1 MGPFSMQSQDIP
13 KWFSQQG
20 SHNFYIATRG
30 LRKPRQKLSSLLKAC
45 LKRAVS
51 LRLYSIIKVV
61 TDPMYWKRE
70 ATSQQEEC
78 QRICRYLYSAI
89 IHLLATRYSHSSCRR
104 AHHTQASQESQ
115 LCSSKNTEAPPWG
128 ISSGPKDQ
136 WIKGT
141 SQQPPTN
148 CTMVRQR
155 QITTIHTH
163 LKKKKRKQET
173 WLSLVHSCSKP
184 KQAQVAHSLIRT
196 HFCSWTSF
204 HLLACLPGSS
214 FYPLRHPHEYEK
226 VQVCN

>member
-20 SHNFYIATRG
+20 SHNFYIATQG

-45 LKRAVS
+45 LKWAVS

-163 LKKKKRKQET
+163 LKKKKEARNMAVIGPQLFET
-173 WLSLVHSCSKP
+173 QAGSSCPFLDQDPLLLLDIFSSLSLPSRLFFLP
-184 KQAQVAHSLIRT
+184 
-196 HFCSWTSF
+196 FETS
-204 HLLACLPGSS
+204 P
-214 FYPLRHPHEYEK
+214 
-226 VQVCN
+226 